1 MKEFITVFFFFFLSL
16 AFITCSGG
24 SQSETP
30 GTNTP
35 NKTEFIVAKDGSGDY
50 TTIQAAVDNSKPG
63 DTIQVKDG
71 VYNEGVSFRTSGT
84 STQPITLIN
93 FPGHSPV
100 IDPGGGSYPSE
111 CCPSSGPLR
120 VDFRAEWII
129 MEGFE
134 IRYGWDGVKVF
145 KPHNTI
151 RNNWIHHNRYQG
163 ILIISTDDVFIEG
176 NTIESNG
183 TDPGACYESS
193 WGGESPRHCHAVY
206 ISDYSCTG
214 ASDITIRGN
223 VLSNQGGSG
232 VNFNGYGCS
241 SRIKNTLIENN
252 IIENTHYG
260 VAMWYSVQ
268 DSVVV
273 NNTFVVKQIP
283 DTDATTHAFVAV
295 WGSTGNIFK
304 NNIFYSDR
312 GDIQGVQI
320 NDNESGQNTFDYNLW
335 KVSNQTWVWKSNWRS
350 DFSSNYSSVTGWDG
364 NALCCSVDP
373 GFYNMPDG
381 IYQLTEDSSA
391 RDQGVKNVCART
403 DFDNEVRTDS
413 FCDIGMDEYSN

>member
-1 MKEFITVFFFFFLSL
+1 MRIIVYVLFLSL
-16 AFITCSGG
+16 LTLLYS
-24 SQSETP
+24 S
-30 GTNTP
+30 NTILTSYPRYIVP
-35 NKTEFIVAKDGSGDY
+35 NDHIIFSVSDAPLAPANLRILVVTKDGSGDY

-120 VDFRAEWII
+120 VAFRAEWII

-151 RNNWIHHNRYQG
+151 RNNWIHHNRYQV

-206 ISDYSCTG
+206 
-214 ASDITIRGN
+214 
-223 VLSNQGGSG
+223 
-232 VNFNGYGCS
+232 
-241 SRIKNTLIENN
+241 
-252 IIENTHYG
+252 
-260 VAMWYSVQ
+260 
-268 DSVVV
+268 
-273 NNTFVVKQIP
+273 
-283 DTDATTHAFVAV
+283 
-295 WGSTGNIFK
+295 
-304 NNIFYSDR
+304 
-312 GDIQGVQI
+312 
-320 NDNESGQNTFDYNLW
+320 
-335 KVSNQTWVWKSNWRS
+335 
-350 DFSSNYSSVTGWDG
+350 
-364 NALCCSVDP
+364 
-373 GFYNMPDG
+373 
-381 IYQLTEDSSA
+381 
-391 RDQGVKNVCART
+391 
-403 DFDNEVRTDS
+403 
-413 FCDIGMDEYSN
+413 